1 MSWKKYWKVQRKK
14 NLYWQKSYNCAA
26 MTWGNIWKKTDIVVL
41 GLKPLCHITLIPSNW
56 RISGLHVMQILFMM
70 SACCAN
76 TLTTE
81 RGPASATTTQLPKLY
96 LIHCRFIPDNL
107 PDVYPLSRRK
117 AIVSK
122 INLNKRDFTVSISC
136 TIML

>member
-1 MSWKKYWKVQRKK
+1 
-14 NLYWQKSYNCAA
+14 
-26 MTWGNIWKKTDIVVL
+26 
-41 GLKPLCHITLIPSNW
+41 
-56 RISGLHVMQILFMM
+56 MQIFIMM
-70 SACCAN
+70 SARCAN
-76 TLTTE
+76 TKTSE
-81 RGPASATTTQLPKLY
+81 RGTTSATITQLPKLY